1 MRVSAGVRGTSSRDA
16 SLLLD
21 LRALLSRWAPAPR
34 LLSRLVAVTLQGE
47 DKIWV
52 KKESQ
57 QEGREGRET

>member
-1 MRVSAGVRGTSSRDA
+1 MSC
-16 SLLLD
+16 LC
-21 LRALLSRWAPAPR
+21 ALYISPFA
-34 LLSRLVAVTLQGE
+34 LVAVPLQGK

>member
-1 MRVSAGVRGTSSRDA
+1 MSEAVRGTPRLGPLPA
-16 SLLLD
+16 LK
-21 LRALLSRWAPAPR
+21 LRALLSRWAPAPHPD
-34 LLSRLVAVTLQGE
+34 SRLVAFPLQGK

>member
-1 MRVSAGVRGTSSRDA
+1 MSEAVRGTPRLGRLPA
-16 SLLLD
+16 LK
-21 LRALLSRWAPAPR
+21 LRALLSRLAPAPR
-34 LLSRLVAVTLQGE
+34 PDSRLVAVPLQGK

>member
-1 MRVSAGVRGTSSRDA
+1 MSEAVRGTPRLGRLPA
-16 SLLLD
+16 LK
-21 LRALLSRWAPAPR
+21 LRAILSRWAPAPR
-34 LLSRLVAVTLQGE
+34 LLSRLVAVPLQGK